1 MVAHERDLSA
11 RGGAIDPKVA
21 SLIGDA
27 RKKLVDTG
35 TRNRLVHVNR
45 KGRGRFLTIVNER
58 ADEVFRMLHVERRK
72 MRFHPSASDADAS
85 ANAIVR
91 FDEVDLGPSAGGEDE
106 SRFTDRYLDTTLGTD
121 ALQKRV
127 LQLARDAR
135 TAEEEQGINILFLAI
150 GFLQWF
156 EDGRSEVVR
165 EAPLVLLPVELL
177 RNERTATYDVR
188 GREDEIFTN
197 LPLQARIREDF
208 GLSLPEVEVDDEWL
222 PATYFER
229 VREALQSKPRWQI
242 DDHGMQLGFFSFAKQ
257 LMRRDLEQD
266 VWPEGGLGADP
277 TIERLMVSGFEEET
291 PLFGRTD
298 RLDEHLDPKDIVQV
312 IDADAPQTR
321 VIEEVRRGRNLIVQG
336 PPGTGKSQTIT
347 NIIAA
352 AVHDG
357 KTVLFMAEKMAALD
371 VVHDRLK
378 KCGLGHVCLELHSR
392 HANRREVL
400 QEIDRTLKAKE
411 DEAPEQAASTEL
423 RVKRS
428 ELNRIAHALHREL
441 AGRDYTA
448 YGTVA
453 DVVGF
458 IGSGRRPPRL
468 ARRELADLAHAE
480 CEQVGRE
487 IGQLAEL
494 LEAAGQ
500 RGLHPFA
507 GCRNVRLTPVQQ
519 ERLWDALEQAV
530 GAVDA
535 ALAEASTV
543 GSGRRQGGV
552 STEVST
558 EDTEW
563 GPKPESVADII
574 RSATLLEVLAK
585 RPARALPLA
594 KLVLGNEVAGPLAES
609 LEVGAEWAT
618 EERAAQ
624 SVFAGTLWSQTPA
637 ELARDLSRG
646 AGGGVSGFLT
656 RLGPR
661 YRRASKLLA
670 HLLTGDL
677 PSAAQ
682 ERVDLARR
690 LAKVHALRREL
701 ADQEEYLKAHL
712 GPEWRGERT
721 DFKRLGD
728 AARWIREVEK
738 TGYALNPEALER
750 AALAV
755 AEPSQVAATLRTK
768 ADAALKQV
776 EVVVHLLRLDL
787 PAVGIGAKLEDVG
800 LVTLRQRL
808 AGMAASTDRY
818 DEWCRITEL
827 AKVISAKGLEDLMH
841 MLDDGSLDPAEAVAE
856 FKYACAEAR
865 FEFAE
870 NRAGLIGLK
879 HVDRHELV
887 REFAKLDVKHIDD
900 VQALIRSRHLAGLP
914 GGAAGE
920 MGVIRG
926 EIARKRRHM
935 PIRRLME
942 RAGTV
947 LQRIKPV
954 FLMSPISIAQF
965 LPPGALRFDLL
976 VVDEASQVK
985 PEDALGAVAR
995 CEQIVVVGDQKQLP
1009 PTSFFERLGS
1019 DEAEEGDDAEDG
1031 VAAATEMESI
1041 LSLCEARG
1049 VSSRMLEWHYRSRDP
1064 SLIRVSNEEFYGG
1077 QLILPP
1083 SPLAQDGSY
1092 GLSFERVPGVYATRG
1107 GAGSGRPGTNRIE
1120 AEHVVRAVSAH
1131 AEGTPDLSLGVVTFS
1146 KTQADMVTELL
1157 EYERRTNEVLNELLR
1172 EGHTEDVFVKNIEN
1186 VQGDERDVIFISVG
1200 YGPTEPGGRL
1210 RSMRFGP
1217 INAEGGERRLNV
1229 LFTRARARCRVFA
1242 SFESGDIDLSRP
1254 SPGRRILRRFLEFA
1268 ATGQAE
1274 EHLPEGEADSPFE
1287 EDVANVI
1294 RKLGYLADHQ
1304 VGSAGFRI
1312 DIGVRHPEAPGRY
1325 ILAVECDGATYH
1337 SALTAR
1343 ERDRHRQQVLE
1354 GMLWRFHRIWSTDWF
1369 YRRDREIERLKC
1381 ALEQARDR
1389 GDNMV
1394 VAGANV
1400 DGWGAR
1406 DVTASPAIEAPET
1419 VEETREAMSA
1429 ASYRMTDA
1437 AEIAGLVQGFVNSA
1451 GTRGATLPEPHE
1463 LAVARMAEV
1472 VRTIVE
1478 REGPVHLDLVARRVA
1493 EAFGKGRTG
1502 ARILDA
1508 TKAALMHARRQEP
1521 GELLEKGE
1529 FWLTRKQSGAVP
1541 IRCRAGVNSG
1551 VGKAKY
1557 LPPMEILA
1565 AADWIE
1571 RECGHVDQE
1580 DLVRE
1585 LTRLLGFKRTGAEL
1599 RRSMTE
1605 ALARRGGSRK
1615 AG

>member
-1 MVAHERDLSA
+1 MASHERDSRA

-21 SLIGDA
+21 SLIEDA

-85 ANAIVR
+85 ADGSVR

-156 EDGRSEVVR
+156 EDDRSEVVR

-177 RNERTATYDVR
+177 RNERTSTYDVR

-197 LPLQARIREDF
+197 LPLQARIRGDF
-208 GLSLPEVEVDDEWL
+208 GLSLPEVDAVDEWL

-229 VREALQSKPRWQI
+229 VREALESKPRWQI

-257 LMRRDLEQD
+257 LMQRDLEQD
-266 VWPEGGLGADP
+266 VWPEGQLGADP
-277 TIERLMVSGFEEET
+277 TIERLMVSGFEHEA
-291 PLFGRTD
+291 PLFGRTEG
-298 RLDEHLDPKDIVQV
+298 LDGHLDPKDIVQV

-321 VIEEVRRGRNLIVQG
+321 VIEEVRDGRNLIVQG

-378 KCGLGHVCLELHSR
+378 NCGLGHVCLELHSR
-392 HANRREVL
+392 HANKREVL
-400 QEIDRTLKAKE
+400 EEIDRTLKARE
-411 DEAPEQAASTEL
+411 DEEPEQVASTEL
-423 RVKRS
+423 RAKRS
-428 ELNRIAHALHREL
+428 ELNRIADALHRKL
-441 AGRDYTA
+441 AGRGYSA
-448 YGTVA
+448 YQTVA
-453 DVVGF
+453 DLVGF

-468 ARRELADLAHAE
+468 ARRELADLTHAE

-494 LEAAGQ
+494 LEAAGR

-519 ERLWDALEQAV
+519 ERLRDALEQAV

-552 STEVST
+552 STE
-558 EDTEW
+558 DTEW
-563 GPKPESVADII
+563 CPKPESVADII

-618 EERAAQ
+618 EKRAAQ

-637 ELARDLSRG
+637 ELARDLSPG
-646 AGGGVSGFLT
+646 AGGGVSSFLA

-677 PSAAQ
+677 PPAAQ

-701 ADQEEYLKAHL
+701 ADQEEYLQAHL
-712 GPEWRGERT
+712 GPEWRGEKT
-721 DFKRLGD
+721 DFRGLGD
-728 AARWIREVEK
+728 AARWLCEVEK
-738 TGYALNPEALER
+738 TGLALSPEALES
-750 AALAV
+750 AALTV
-755 AEPSQVAATLRTK
+755 AEPGQVAATLHTK

-776 EVVVHLLRLDL
+776 EVVMHLLRLNL
-787 PAVGIGAKLEDVG
+787 PAIGIGAKLEDVG
-800 LVTLRQRL
+800 LGTLRQRL
-808 AGMAASTDRY
+808 AGMASSTGRY
-818 DEWCRITEL
+818 DEWCRIAEL
-827 AKVISAKGLEDLMH
+827 AKVISAKGLEDLMQ
-841 MLDDGSLDPAEAVAE
+841 MLDDGTLDPGEAVAE
-856 FKYACAEAR
+856 FEYACAEAR
-865 FEFAE
+865 LAFAADH
-870 NRAGLIGLK
+870 AGLTGLQ
-879 HVDRHELV
+879 HIDRHELV
-887 REFAKLDVKHIDD
+887 REFAELDEKHIDD
-900 VQALIRSRHLAGLP
+900 VRALIRSRHLARLP
-914 GGAAGE
+914 GGAAGQ

-935 PIRRLME
+935 PIRRLMD
-942 RAGTV
+942 RAGGV

-965 LPPGALRFDLL
+965 LPPQALRFDLL

-995 CEQIVVVGDQKQLP
+995 CKQIVVVGDQKQLP
-1009 PTSFFERLGS
+1009 PTSFFDRLGS
-1019 DEAEEGDDAEDG
+1019 AEEEEEDEDG
-1031 VAAATEMESI
+1031 VVAATEMESI

-1049 VSSRMLEWHYRSRDP
+1049 VSSKMLEWHYRSRDP
-1064 SLIRVSNEEFYGG
+1064 SLIRVSNDEFYDGK
-1077 QLILPP
+1077 LILPP

-1092 GLSFERVPGVYATRG
+1092 GLSFQRVPGVYATR

-1120 AEHVVRAVSAH
+1120 ADHVVRAVCAH

-1157 EYERRTNEVLNELLR
+1157 EYERRTNEVLNEFLR
-1172 EGHTEDVFVKNIEN
+1172 EGHPEDVFVKNIEN

-1200 YGPTEPGGRL
+1200 YGPTEPGGLL
-1210 RSMRFGP
+1210 RNMRFGP
-1217 INAEGGERRLNV
+1217 INNEGGERRLNV

-1242 SFESGDIDLSRP
+1242 SFESGDIDLSRAKG
-1254 SPGRRILRRFLEFA
+1254 PGPRILRRFLEFA
-1268 ATGQAE
+1268 ATGQAV
-1274 EHLPEGEADSPFE
+1274 EHLPEGLEADSPFE
-1287 EDVANVI
+1287 EDVANMI
-1294 RKLGYLADHQ
+1294 RRLGYLADHQ

-1312 DIGVRHPEAPGRY
+1312 DIGVRHPEKPGRY

-1369 YRRDREIERLKC
+1369 YRRAREIERLEC
-1381 ALEQARDR
+1381 ALQQARDR

-1400 DGWGAR
+1400 GGRGAR
-1406 DVTASPAIEAPET
+1406 DVTAPLAIEAPET

-1437 AEIAGLVQGFVNSA
+1437 AEIAGLVQGFVVPA
-1451 GTRGATLPEPHE
+1451 GTGDATLPEPHE
-1463 LAVARMAEV
+1463 LAVSRMAEV

-1478 REGPVHLDLVARRVA
+1478 REGPVHVDLVARRVA

-1508 TKAALMHARRQEP
+1508 TKAALIHARRQEP
-1521 GELLEKGE
+1521 GELLGKGE

-1585 LTRLLGFKRTGAEL
+1585 LTRLLGFERTGAEL
-1599 RRSMTE
+1599 RRCMTE
-1605 ALARRGGSRK
+1605 ALARRGGSPK